1 LVVSNRR
8 SLWAQHRAYHPRH
21 RRIDFA
27 RPGWGDGDQSI
38 AASGTMSQ
46 FARRNFLQFAAAT
59 AAVSA
64 LPRHAAALDY
74 PNHAVRLVIG
84 FPPGGPTDIYGRLIG
99 QWLSQRLGQPFVVEN
114 RPGAGSTIG
123 VSEVVHSAPDGYTIL
138 LVSTSAAI
146 SSSFYPNLDFNL
158 VRDIAPVCGISLVP
172 MVMVVHPSVPAKTVP
187 EFIAYA
193 KANPG
198 KINMASVGNGTT
210 PHLAGEL
217 FKMMAG
223 VDLLHVPY
231 RGAAPALTDLLAGR
245 AQVMF
250 EAMSTLVAY
259 IKDDKLRALAVTLP
273 QRSPIFPDVP
283 SIGEFLPGYDAAVWF
298 GIGAPK
304 KTPTAIVELLNK
316 EINAGL
322 ADPTINTRLN
332 DLGGA
337 VLKGPPSEF
346 EKHFV
351 GDTEKWAK
359 VIKAANIKPE

>member
-1 LVVSNRR
+1 
-8 SLWAQHRAYHPRH
+8 
-21 RRIDFA
+21 
-27 RPGWGDGDQSI
+27 
-38 AASGTMSQ
+38 
-46 FARRNFLQFAAAT
+46 
-59 AAVSA
+59 
-64 LPRHAAALDY
+64 
-74 PNHAVRLVIG
+74 
-84 FPPGGPTDIYGRLIG
+84 
-99 QWLSQRLGQPFVVEN
+99 
-114 RPGAGSTIG
+114 
-123 VSEVVHSAPDGYTIL
+123 
-138 LVSTSAAI
+138 
-146 SSSFYPNLDFNL
+146 
-158 VRDIAPVCGISLVP
+158 
-172 MVMVVHPSVPAKTVP
+172 MVMVVHPSVPASTVP

-210 PHLAGEL
+210 PQLAGEL

-250 EAMSTLVAY
+250 EAMATLVEY
-259 IKDDKLRALAVTLP
+259 IKSGKLKALAVTLP
-273 QRSPIFPDVP
+273 TRSPIFPDLP
-283 SIGEFLPGYDAAVWF
+283 SIAEFLPGYDAAVWF
-298 GIGAPK
+298 GVGAPK
-304 KTPTAIVELLNK
+304 KTPTEIVQRLNT

-322 ADPTINTRLN
+322 ADPTLSTRIT